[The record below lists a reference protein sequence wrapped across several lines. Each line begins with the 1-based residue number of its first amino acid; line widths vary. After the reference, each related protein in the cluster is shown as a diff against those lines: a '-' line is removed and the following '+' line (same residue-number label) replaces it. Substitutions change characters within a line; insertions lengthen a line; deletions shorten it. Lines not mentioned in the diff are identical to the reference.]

1 MISDE
6 TIVRNHPWVENPE
19 KELEQLQAVSY
30 THLTLPT
37 AFSKK
42 NVGGN
47 DGKQQGILAEKDAGS

>member
-1 MISDE
+1 MQ
-6 TIVRNHPWVENPE
+6 NPA
-19 KELEQLQAVSY
+19 LQEQEEEQMQKAEGY
-30 THLTLPT
+30 QE